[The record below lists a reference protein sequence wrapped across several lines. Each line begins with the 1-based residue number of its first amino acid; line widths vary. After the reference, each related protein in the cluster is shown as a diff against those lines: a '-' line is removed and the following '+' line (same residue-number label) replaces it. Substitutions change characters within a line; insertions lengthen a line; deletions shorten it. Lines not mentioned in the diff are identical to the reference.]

1 MPTKI
6 RLKRTLAPY
15 KDTTS
20 PPFLRCGYHHSLEA
34 EGVEDECLF
43 SAKKRGGAVGDF
55 LRPRTR
61 ILGLRARMIGVRYV
75 DDKSTCVDRGIVAVL
90 REKIHSRGE
99 LPL

>member
-20 PPFLRCGYHHSLEA
+20 PPFLQCGYHHSLEA

-43 SAKKRGGAVGDF
+43 SAKKRRGAVGDF
-55 LRPRTR
+55 LRPRTW
-61 ILGLRARMIGVRYV
+61 ILGLRAGMIGVRYV
-75 DDKSTCVDRGIVAVL
+75 DDKSTCVDRENTAVL
-90 REKIHSRGE
+90 REKIHSRSE
-99 LPL
+99 LSL